1 MYNTLK
7 ICFEFVKIVG
17 LLLTCPLFNKLLT
30 KHCFVFVYRMWIPKM
45 SLLIRIQEISLRT
58 NNQTMANNF
67 N

>member
-30 KHCFVFVYRMWIPKM
+30 KHCFVFVYRPDVDPKNVL
-45 SLLIRIQEISLRT
+45 SDPDPG
-58 NNQTMANNF
+58 N
-67 N
+67 